1 MYRCNYTL
9 HIKQK
14 WVWKSMFLSTPRIFV
29 FHLGGRK
36 NIRLLYLSLSLSLGI
51 VVLKPVQ
58 MMMIIQHITSNAPTM
73 RCSHHSFL
81 PPIHSE
87 IIPFIK
93 QFMIFKPQF
102 IPLSRGM
109 YSTCSNL
116 KDPLIHVITVYSR
129 IFAYQYM
136 LDVDGVNGNQRLWKR

>member
-1 MYRCNYTL
+1 MGLEKHVPFNTEDFCVPSWWSKKYKTSL
-9 HIKQK
+9 P
-14 WVWKSMFLSTPRIFV
+14 LS
-29 FHLGGRK
+29 LS
-36 NIRLLYLSLSLSLGI
+36 LSLSLSLGI

-136 LDVDGVNGNQRLWKR
+136 LDVDGVNGNQRLWKRWKTCGDF